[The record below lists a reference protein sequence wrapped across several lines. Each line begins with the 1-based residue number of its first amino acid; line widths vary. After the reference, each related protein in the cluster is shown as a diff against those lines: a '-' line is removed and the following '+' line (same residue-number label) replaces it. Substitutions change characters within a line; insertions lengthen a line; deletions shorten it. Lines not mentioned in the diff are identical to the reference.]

1 MTEVAIRH
9 QKINI
14 KKIKDLMAVCLG
26 LQDRYQHEQDIL
38 SAPVVLNMD
47 EGDCS
52 AKINKW
58 RKKVLAWDEAWGKNQ
73 NAINK
78 IQERPR
84 TRWYQRNREHLMARQ
99 LEHKRA
105 LMEDHQRLLSEIE
118 EILREHGRDLA

>member
-1 MTEVAIRH
+1 MCLIKERTVTEYAIRH

-84 TRWYQRNREHLMARQ
+84 NSTKSQQ
-99 LEHKRA
+99 
-105 LMEDHQRLLSEIE
+105 QQE
-118 EILREHGRDLA
+118 EEQ